1 MGECAV
7 KSKYFS
13 AAIGVAAGLALG
25 VTVDGFRAS
34 NSGASA
40 KEEKAKVAAASP
52 VEVDPRKVQLSS
64 ELAKRAKLV
73 IASVDKQGL
82 KPTLRLVG
90 SVNFDAD
97 EVADV
102 GARIE
107 GRVSK
112 MFVTA
117 GDEVKQGDPLV
128 EIESNE
134 LGGAIASLL
143 SARANLIAAE
153 MHERRETDLA
163 KQQLASATVVERAR
177 AEAKALRAELHGAT
191 QRLLAMGFSTDEIGK
206 IEDGH
211 GPRRITLRAPIEGEV
226 VARYAMLGQVVSLT
240 APILRIADLDRLWV
254 ELDVFERDL
263 AHVADGNTAEIES
276 ETHPGKT
283 FRGRVTHIDATVD
296 TATRTSH
303 VRVEVENP
311 ERLLRPGQFVHAR
324 LSTEGDTRPVI
335 GVPRTAVLQV
345 EGEPSVFVVADGE
358 NTYMARPV
366 ELGITAGEWVEI
378 TRGLVEGDRVVTEG
392 AFVLKSEL
400 LR

>member
-1 MGECAV
+1 M

-25 VTVDGFRAS
+25 ITVDGLRAS
-34 NSGASA
+34 SSGASDGNA
-40 KEEKAKVAAASP
+40 KAKDAPST
-52 VEVDPRKVQLSS
+52 VEVDPRVVKLGT
-64 ELAKRAKLV
+64 ELARRANLE
-73 IASVDKQGL
+73 IATVEKQAL

-102 GARIE
+102 GARIA
-107 GRVSK
+107 GRVSR

-117 GDEVKQGDPLV
+117 GDEVRRGDPLV

-134 LGGAIASLL
+134 LGSALAALQ

-153 MHERRETDLA
+153 ILERRETDLA
-163 KQQLASATVVERAR
+163 KQQLSSATVVERAR
-177 AEAKALRAELHGAT
+177 AEAKALRAELNGAS
-191 QRLLAMGFSTDEIGK
+191 QRLMAMGFSPDDIEK
-206 IEDGH
+206 IEAGH
-211 GPRRITLRAPIEGEV
+211 GPRLITLRAPIAGEV
-226 VARYAMLGQVVSLT
+226 VDRYAMLGQVVSPT
-240 APILRIADLDRLWV
+240 EPVLRIADLDHLWV

-283 FRGRVTHIDATVD
+283 FRGHVTHIDATVD
-296 TATRTSH
+296 TTTRTSH
-303 VRVEVENP
+303 VRVEVDNP

-324 LSTEGDTRPVI
+324 LATEGDARPVI

-345 EGEPSVFVVADGE
+345 EGEPSVFVVAEGE
-358 NTYMARPV
+358 NSYMARPV
-366 ELGITAGEWVEI
+366 ELGIAAGDWVEI